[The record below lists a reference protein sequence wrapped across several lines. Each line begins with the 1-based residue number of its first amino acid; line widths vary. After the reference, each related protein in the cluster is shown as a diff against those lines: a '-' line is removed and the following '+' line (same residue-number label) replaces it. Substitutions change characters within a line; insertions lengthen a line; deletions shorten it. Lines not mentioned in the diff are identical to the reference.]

1 MQKET
6 FINEMKARGYETKTV
21 NSGKVI
27 ARKGDATV
35 RWVALADY
43 GVYIGTP
50 TVKAITKEDATDAEN
65 LRIIDG
71 LTAQP

>member
-6 FINEMKARGYETKTV
+6 FINEMKARGYEIKTV
-21 NSGKVI
+21 HNGKVI

-43 GVYIGTP
+43 GVYIETP

-71 LTAQP
+71 LTA